1 MKNEKLKKQIKN
13 LSKSIPKH
21 IDLVPEIKVRELT
34 KDEIVIIK
42 GYFDFY
48 NVNGWEPVRGLHICH
63 ISKKSF
69 LDIVLSASLNPLCS
83 ANFQKASGL

>member
-42 GYFDFY
+42 GYFSFY
-48 NVNGWEPVRGLHICH
+48 NVNDWKPVRGLHICH

-69 LDIVLSASLNPLCS
+69 LDFAFMHIADVEGKFCIYLNLY
-83 ANFQKASGL
+83 